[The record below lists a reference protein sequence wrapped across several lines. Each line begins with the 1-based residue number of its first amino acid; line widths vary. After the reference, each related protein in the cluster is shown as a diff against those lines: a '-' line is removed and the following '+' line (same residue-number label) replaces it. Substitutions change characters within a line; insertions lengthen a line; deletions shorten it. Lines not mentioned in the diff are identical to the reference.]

1 MKKFTLAF
9 IVLIAAFAASS
20 FSQIKESAN
29 VKPEKIGSYRMGV
42 LKLYKAGNTFEVRGL
57 VKQRTLHEELIV
69 SLGDREQA
77 TAILRSMVD
86 YKGESGKSVALNNP
100 TDNLAR
106 WTGSM
111 MGGWEIGI
119 TELYATSIM
128 VSKGEAKKMIKV
140 ITENN

>member
-1 MKKFTLAF
+1 MKKFTLVF

-20 FSQIKESAN
+20 VAQIKEGP
-29 VKPEKIGSYRMGV
+29 KPEQIGSYRMGV

-57 VKQRTLHEELIV
+57 VKQKTINEELIV
-69 SLGDREQA
+69 SLGGKEQA
-77 TAILRSMVD
+77 TAILQSMVD
-86 YKGESGKSVALNNP
+86 YKGGSGESVALNNP
-100 TDNLAR
+100 TENVAR
-106 WTGSM
+106 WMGSM
-111 MGGWEIGI
+111 LGGWEVGR

>member
-20 FSQIKESAN
+20 IAQIKESAN

-42 LKLYKAGNTFEVRGL
+42 LKLYKTGDTFEVRGL
-57 VKQRTLHEELIV
+57 VKQKTISQELIV
-69 SLGDREQA
+69 SLGDKEQA
-77 TAILRSMVD
+77 TAILQSMVD
-86 YKGESGKSVALNNP
+86 YKGESGMSLDLNNP
-100 TDNLAR
+100 TGNVAR
-106 WTGSM
+106 WMGSM
-111 MGGWEIGI
+111 LGGWEIGI

>member
-9 IVLIAAFAASS
+9 IVLIAAFAAQSIA
-20 FSQIKESAN
+20 QIKESP
-29 VKPEKIGSYRMGV
+29 KPEKIGSYRMGV

-57 VKQRTLHEELIV
+57 IKQDISQELIV
-69 SLGDREQA
+69 SLGDKEQA
-77 TAILRSMVD
+77 TAILQSMVD
-86 YKGESGKSVALNNP
+86 YKGESGMSVDLNNP
-100 TDNLAR
+100 SDNVAR

>member
-20 FSQIKESAN
+20 FSQIKESEN
-29 VKPEKIGSYRMGV
+29 TKPEQISSYRMGV
-42 LKLYKAGNTFEVRGL
+42 LKLYKTGDTFEVRGL
-57 VKQRTLHEELIV
+57 VKQDVSQILTV
-69 SLGDREQA
+69 SLGDKEQA
-77 TAILRSMVD
+77 TAILQSMVD
-86 YKGESGKSVALNNP
+86 YKGESGKSVDLNNP
-100 TDNLAR
+100 TENVAR
-106 WTGSM
+106 WMGSM
-111 MGGWEIGI
+111 LGGWEVGM

>member
-20 FSQIKESAN
+20 FSQIKESEN
-29 VKPEKIGSYRMGV
+29 TKPEQIGSYRMGV
-42 LKLYKAGNTFEVRGL
+42 LKLYKTGGTFEVRGL
-57 VKQRTLHEELIV
+57 VKQDVSQILTV
-69 SLGDREQA
+69 SLGDKEQA
-77 TAILRSMVD
+77 TAILQSMVD
-86 YKGESGKSVALNNP
+86 YKGESGKSVDLNNP
-100 TDNLAR
+100 TENVAR
-106 WTGSM
+106 WMGSM
-111 MGGWEIGI
+111 LGGWEVGM

>member
-42 LKLYKAGNTFEVRGL
+42 LKLYKTGDTFEVQGL
-57 VKQRTLHEELIV
+57 VKQDVSQILTV
-69 SLGDREQA
+69 SLGDKEQA
-77 TAILRSMVD
+77 TAILQSMVD

-100 TDNLAR
+100 TENVAR
-106 WTGSM
+106 WIGSM
-111 MGGWEIGI
+111 MGGWEVGR
-119 TELYATSIM
+119 TEMYAATIM
-128 VSKGEAKKMIKV
+128 MSKGEIKKMIKV

>member
-20 FSQIKESAN
+20 FSQIKEGP
-29 VKPEKIGSYRMGV
+29 KPEKIGSYRMGV
-42 LKLYKAGNTFEVRGL
+42 LKLYKAGDTFEVHGL
-57 VKQRTLHEELIV
+57 VKQKTISQELIV
-69 SLGDREQA
+69 SLGDKEQA
-77 TAILRSMVD
+77 TAILQSMVD
-86 YKGESGKSVALNNP
+86 YKGESGISVALNNP
-100 TDNLAR
+100 SDNVAR

-119 TELYATSIM
+119 TSMYATSIM
-128 VSKGEAKKMIKV
+128 VSKGELKKMIKV